1 MGRDGN
7 PLYRRQSLV
16 PDGCKCVFG
25 QECPRVVCLGCVNV
39 EVLVCSEVFPDTR
52 SAGPSPAS
60 HARSPLKRYFF
71 HRGTKT
77 ASSCTCS
84 NSAQN
89 SLLGD
94 PTHSEFS
101 LSDPTLHSHRQL
113 SSQNSTETGSSWRH
127 PSTSQSGW
135 DGTEGTGAQGQSQ
148 SHFRGPPANA
158 TVGWYPGARCCSG
171 GHSVSSPSIT
181 YSRTCPV
188 WHCPSRGGHHTR
200 FHSSTTPPFH
210 LLHQPHPCVL
220 SRTSTV
226 AIRVH
231 KETPSS

>member
-1 MGRDGN
+1 MLRGVSRY
-7 PLYRRQSLV
+7 PICR
-16 PDGCKCVFG
+16 PKPC
-25 QECPRVVCLGCVNV
+25 
-39 EVLVCSEVFPDTR
+39 
-52 SAGPSPAS
+52 S

-71 HRGTKT
+71 QRGTKT
-77 ASSCTCS
+77 ASSCACS

-89 SLLGD
+89 SLLVI
-94 PTHSEFS
+94 H
-101 LSDPTLHSHRQL
+101 PTLSFHYLIPRCTL
-113 SSQNSTETGSSWRH
+113 TGSFATKTPPRPAPAGAIH
-127 PSTSQSGW
+127 PSQSGW

-148 SHFRGPPANA
+148 SHLRGPPANA
-158 TVGWYPGARCCSG
+158 TVGWCPGARSCSG

-188 WHCPSRGGHHTR
+188 WLCPSRGHHTR

-231 KETPSS
+231 QETSSS